1 MTKASASASR
11 GGPGL
16 GVGYWT
22 DGTDERIVYVTRGYT
37 MFSLDAKTGLP
48 DPALRHRRLGRSAPE

>member
-1 MTKASASASR
+1 MTKASASARAAAS
-11 GGPGL
+11 GL

-22 DGTDERIVYVTRGYT
+22 DGTNERIVYVTRGYH

-48 DPALRHRRLGRSAPE
+48 DPAFGTDGMVDLR